1 MSSSPRL
8 AALALVFAALPIAAA
23 QAGDGRRKPISPR
36 DRVAIETAQKFS
48 ARMSRL
54 DALMGGVPHSP
65 GANRARSAN
74 AEY

>member
-1 MSSSPRL
+1 MTSSPRV
-8 AALALVFAALPIAAA
+8 AALALFFAALPIAA

-54 DALMGGVPHSP
+54 DALMGSVPHSP
-65 GANRARSAN
+65 GATRARSAN